1 MPMSGRYFGGF
12 LLLPW
17 LWFVN
22 YLYFKD
28 VVKAPHASQQ
38 LKTSKQVVCQDGLNA
53 FSRIER
59 RTACCSAAAPDYC
72 VDFSDRSQD
81 EPSCVLQSCDTR

>member
-1 MPMSGRYFGGF
+1 MPMPGRYFGGF

-38 LKTSKQVVCQDGLNA
+38 LKTSKQVVCQCGLNA
-53 FSRIER
+53 FSRI
-59 RTACCSAAAPDYC
+59 
-72 VDFSDRSQD
+72 
-81 EPSCVLQSCDTR
+81 